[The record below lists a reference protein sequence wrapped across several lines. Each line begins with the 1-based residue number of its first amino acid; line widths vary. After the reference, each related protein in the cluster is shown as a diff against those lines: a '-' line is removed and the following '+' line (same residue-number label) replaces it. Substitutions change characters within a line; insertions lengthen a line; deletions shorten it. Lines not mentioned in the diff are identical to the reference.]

1 MNSEI
6 EPEAGP
12 TSEVRASN
20 GVGRGALV
28 LVVLFAMAISGAAG
42 VAIGWKVEQTRVKE
56 DLENIRPVGTVTAI
70 SEDSVTVDLRTA
82 SGTRTFTITPATVVD
97 GARGGD
103 VSDLAEGTIILV
115 KNRRG
120 DGGTLQATEI
130 VVLPESTT
138 FGGGAG

>member
-1 MNSEI
+1 M
-6 EPEAGP
+6 
-12 TSEVRASN
+12 
-20 GVGRGALV
+20 GRGALV
-28 LVVLFAMAISGAAG
+28 LVVLVAMAISGAAG

-56 DLENIRPVGTVTAI
+56 DIENIRPVGTVTSI

-82 SGTRTFTITPATVVD
+82 SGTRTFTVTAATVVD

-103 VSDLAEGTIILV
+103 VSALAEGSIILV

-120 DGGTLQATEI
+120 DGGTLQAIEI

>member
-1 MNSEI
+1 M
-6 EPEAGP
+6 
-12 TSEVRASN
+12 
-20 GVGRGALV
+20 GRGALV
-28 LVVLFAMAISGAAG
+28 LVVLVAMAISGAAG

-56 DLENIRPVGTVTAI
+56 DIENIRPVGTVTSI

-82 SGTRTFTITPATVVD
+82 SGTRTFTVTAATVVD

-103 VSDLAEGTIILV
+103 VSALAEGSIILV

-120 DGGTLQATEI
+120 DDGTLQATEI

-138 FGGGAG
+138 FGGGGAG